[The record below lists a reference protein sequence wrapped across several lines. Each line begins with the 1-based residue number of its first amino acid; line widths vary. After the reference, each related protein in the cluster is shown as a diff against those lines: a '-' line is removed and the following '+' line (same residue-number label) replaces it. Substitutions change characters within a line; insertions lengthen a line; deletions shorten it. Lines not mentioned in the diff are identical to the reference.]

1 MSEIFRYTFEDDNF
15 RGIGDRN
22 PHMWLALGHD
32 GNGWW
37 FEARY
42 LGVGRITLPDGP
54 DHLADFARWLLA
66 SPPTGAY
73 ETEFHLV
80 RAASYTTKNSRLD
93 VQIHLGREQ
102 PNGPEE
108 LAMAPAGFIVGT
120 GSGFQVC
127 ADQASS
133 PLDRPQLERA
143 ATCLLAA
150 TL

>member
-1 MSEIFRYTFEDDNF
+1 MSEIFRYAFEDDNF
-15 RGIGDRN
+15 RDIGDRN
-22 PHMWLALGHD
+22 THMWLSLGRD

-42 LGVGRITLPDGP
+42 IGIGRVTLPDGP
-54 DHLADFARWLLA
+54 GHLADFARWLLA
-66 SPPTGAY
+66 SPPTGPH

-80 RAASYTTKNSRLD
+80 RAAPYTSKNTKLD
-93 VQIHLGREQ
+93 VCIYLGREQ
-102 PNGPEE
+102 PDGPEE
-108 LAMAPAGFIVGT
+108 LTVAPAGFIVGT

-127 ADQASS
+127 ADQTSS

-150 TL
+150 AI